1 MNKAWATRQF
11 ALHWRTILAEH
22 ATHVE
27 GLAHHFVSMEQQKE
41 AGMVGMWIFLLTE
54 VMFFGGLFLAYTIY
68 RTTYPQGF
76 LYGSHL
82 LNVPLGGT
90 NTVVL
95 IVSSLTMAMAVYS
108 SQKGDRKKLVGFLT
122 ITLILG
128 LVFLVIK
135 YFEYR
140 AKIDT
145 HLFPAAQLYNP
156 VTPQVDPHH
165 GVPENLRQEVQVF
178 LWIYFLMT
186 GLHALHMIV
195 GAGILITLIVL
206 SQKGRFTKT
215 YNSPVE
221 ISGLYWHFVD
231 IVWIFLFP
239 LLYLTGFHVGGG
251 H

>member
-1 MNKAWATRQF
+1 
-11 ALHWRTILAEH
+11 
-22 ATHVE
+22 
-27 GLAHHFVSMEQQKE
+27 MEQQKE
-41 AGMVGMWIFLLTE
+41 AGTIGMWVFLLTE
-54 VMFFGGLFLAYTIY
+54 LMFFGGLFLAYAIF
-68 RTTYPQGF
+68 RATYPEGF
-76 LYGSHL
+76 LFGSHL

-108 SQKGDRKKLVGFLT
+108 SQTGDRKKLIFYLV

-128 LVFLVIK
+128 CAFLGIK
-135 YFEYR
+135 YVEYS
-140 AKIDT
+140 AKFHDN
-145 HLFPAAQLYNP
+145 LFPALTWYHPPTEGAHAVP
-156 VTPQVDPHH
+156 VELQQQV
-165 GVPENLRQEVQVF
+165 RVF

-186 GLHALHMIV
+186 GLHAVHMIV
-195 GAGILITLIVL
+195 GAGILITLIVMA
-206 SQKGRFTKT
+206 QQGRFSKE
-215 YNSPVE
+215 YNAPVE

>member
-1 MNKAWATRQF
+1 
-11 ALHWRTILAEH
+11 LAEH

-41 AGMVGMWIFLLTE
+41 AGMIGMWIFLLTE

-68 RTTYPQGF
+68 RTAYPEGF
-76 LYGSHL
+76 LQGSHL

-95 IVSSLTMAMAVYS
+95 IVSSLTMAMAVYY
-108 SQKGDRKKLVGFLT
+108 SQKGDRKKLVAFLA

-128 LVFLVIK
+128 LTFLVIK
-135 YFEYR
+135 YFEYK

-145 HLFPAAQLYNP
+145 HLFPAAITYNP
-156 VTPQVDPHH
+156 VTPEVDKAH
-165 GVPENLRQEVQVF
+165 GVPTNLRHEVQVF

-195 GAGILITLIVL
+195 GAGLLITMIMLAR
-206 SQKGRFTKT
+206 KGRFTKN
-215 YNSPVE
+215 YNSPIE

>member
-1 MNKAWATRQF
+1 
-11 ALHWRTILAEH
+11 LAEH
-22 ATHVE
+22 ATHIE

-68 RTTYPQGF
+68 RTIYPNGF

-82 LNVPLGGT
+82 LNVKLGAT

-95 IVSSLTMAMAVYS
+95 IVSSLTMAMAVYY
-108 SQKGDRKKLVGFLT
+108 SQKGERKKLVGFLT
-122 ITLILG
+122 ITLVLG

-135 YFEYR
+135 YFEYKV
-140 AKIDT
+140 KIET
-145 HLFPAAQLYNP
+145 HLFPAVGLYHP
-156 VTPQVDPHH
+156 EPTGDH
-165 GVPENLRQEVQVF
+165 GVPLNLQQPVRVF

-195 GAGILITLIVL
+195 GAGILTTLIIMAK
-206 SQKGRFTKT
+206 KGRFTKN

-239 LLYLTGFHVGGG
+239 LLYLTGAHLGAGG

>member
-1 MNKAWATRQF
+1 MLKLLPTAHYPLSTDR
-11 ALHWRTILAEH
+11 RITLAEH

-41 AGMVGMWIFLLTE
+41 AGMVGMWLFLLTE

-68 RTTYPQGF
+68 RTIYPEGF

-95 IVSSLTMAMAVYS
+95 IVSSLTMAMAVYY
-108 SQKGDRKKLVGFLT
+108 SQKGEKKKLIGFLT
-122 ITLILG
+122 VTLILG
-128 LVFLVIK
+128 LAFLVIK
-135 YFEYR
+135 YFEY
-140 AKIDT
+140 ASKIQD
-145 HLFPAAQLYNP
+145 HLFPAVGFYAP
-156 VTPQVDPHH
+156 ETSGAH
-165 GVPENLRQEVQVF
+165 GVPLPLQQEVRVF
-178 LWIYFLMT
+178 LWIYFMMT

-195 GAGILITLIVL
+195 GAGILLTLIL
-206 SQKGRFTKT
+206 MARKGKFTKN

-239 LLYLTGFHVGGG
+239 LLYLTGFHVGK

>member
-1 MNKAWATRQF
+1 
-11 ALHWRTILAEH
+11 LAEH

-41 AGMVGMWIFLLTE
+41 AGMVGMWLFLLTE

-68 RTTYPQGF
+68 RTIYPEGF

-95 IVSSLTMAMAVYS
+95 IVSSLTMAMAVYY
-108 SQKGDRKKLVGFLT
+108 SQKGEKKKLVGFLT
-122 ITLILG
+122 VTLVLG
-128 LVFLVIK
+128 LAFLVIK
-135 YFEYR
+135 YFEY
-140 AKIDT
+140 ASKIHDN
-145 HLFPAAQLYNP
+145 LFPAVGLYAP
-156 VTPQVDPHH
+156 APDGPH
-165 GVPENLRQEVQVF
+165 GVPLELQQPVRVF
-178 LWIYFLMT
+178 LWIYFMMT

-195 GAGILITLIVL
+195 GAGILITLIL
-206 SQKGRFTKT
+206 MARKGKFTKN

-239 LLYLTGFHVGGG
+239 LLYLTGFHFGK

>member
-1 MNKAWATRQF
+1 
-11 ALHWRTILAEH
+11 LAEH

-41 AGMVGMWIFLLTE
+41 AGMIGMWIFLVTE

-68 RTTYPQGF
+68 RSIYPEGF

-82 LNVPLGGT
+82 LNVTLGGT

-95 IVSSLTMAMAVYS
+95 IVSSLTMAMAVYY
-108 SQKGDRKKLVGFLT
+108 SQKGERLPLMGFLT
-122 ITLILG
+122 VTLILG

-135 YFEYR
+135 YFEYSS
-140 AKIDT
+140 KIHDN
-145 HLFPAAQLYNP
+145 LFPAASLYHP
-156 VTPQVDPHH
+156 ASTGAH
-165 GVPENLRQEVQVF
+165 GVPEALQQQVHVF

-195 GAGILITLIVL
+195 GAGILTTLIIL
-206 SQKGRFTKT
+206 ARKGKFTKN

-239 LLYLTGFHVGGG
+239 LLYLTGFHVTAGG

>member
-1 MNKAWATRQF
+1 M
-11 ALHWRTILAEH
+11 AEH

-41 AGMVGMWIFLLTE
+41 AGMIGMWIFLLTE

-68 RTTYPQGF
+68 RTIYPEGF

-82 LNVPLGGT
+82 LNVTLGGT

-95 IVSSLTMAMAVYS
+95 IVSSLTMAMAVYY
-108 SQKGDRKKLVGFLT
+108 SQKGERKKLVRFLA

-135 YFEYR
+135 YFEYSS
-140 AKIDT
+140 KIHDN
-145 HLFPAAQLYNP
+145 LFPAATLYNP
-156 VTPQVDPHH
+156 VTPDVDPHH
-165 GVPENLRQEVQVF
+165 GVPVNLRHEVQTF

-186 GLHALHMIV
+186 GLHALHMII
-195 GAGILITLIVL
+195 GAGILITMIVL
-206 SQKGRFTKT
+206 AQKGRFTKV
-215 YNSPVE
+215 YNSPIE

-239 LLYLTGFHVGGG
+239 LLYLTGFHVGSG

>member
-1 MNKAWATRQF
+1 
-11 ALHWRTILAEH
+11 
-22 ATHVE
+22 
-27 GLAHHFVSMEQQKE
+27 
-41 AGMVGMWIFLLTE
+41 MWLFLVTE

-68 RTTYPQGF
+68 RTIYPEGF

-95 IVSSLTMAMAVYS
+95 IVSSLTMAMAVYY
-108 SQKGDRKKLVGFLT
+108 SQKGEKKKLIGFLT
-122 ITLILG
+122 VTLILG
-128 LVFLVIK
+128 LAFLVIK
-135 YFEYR
+135 YFEY
-140 AKIDT
+140 ASKIKY
-145 HLFPAAQLYNP
+145 HLFPAVGFYAP
-156 VTPQVDPHH
+156 ETGGAH
-165 GVPENLRQEVQVF
+165 GVPLELQQPVRVF
-178 LWIYFLMT
+178 LWIYFMMT

-195 GAGILITLIVL
+195 GAGILITLIL
-206 SQKGRFTKT
+206 MAQKGKFTKN

-239 LLYLTGFHVGGG
+239 LLYLTGFHVGK

>member
-1 MNKAWATRQF
+1 MTGE
-11 ALHWRTILAEH
+11 TTLAESH
-22 ATHVE
+22 AHVY
-27 GLAHHFVSMEQQKE
+27 GLAHHFDTMEQQKE
-41 AGMVGMWIFLLTE
+41 AGMVGMWLFLLTE
-54 VMFFGGLFLAYTIY
+54 IMFFGGLFLAYTIF

-95 IVSSLTMAMAVYS
+95 IVSSLTMALAVYF
-108 SQKGDRKKLVGFLT
+108 SQKGDRKKLMLFLFV
-122 ITLILG
+122 TLVLG
-128 LVFLVIK
+128 LAFLVIK

-145 HLFPAAQLYNP
+145 HLFPAFSTYNP
-156 VTPQVDPHH
+156 VTPDVDSHH
-165 GVPENLRQEVQVF
+165 GVPLELQQSVRVF

-195 GAGILITLIVL
+195 GAGILITLIVMA
-206 SQKGRFTKT
+206 QRGKFTKQ

-239 LLYLTGFHVGGG
+239 LLYLTGFHVTGAG

>member
-1 MNKAWATRQF
+1 MAD
-11 ALHWRTILAEH
+11 H

-41 AGMVGMWIFLLTE
+41 AGMIGMWIFLLTE
-54 VMFFGGLFLAYTIY
+54 IMFFGGLFLAYTIY

-95 IVSSLTMAMAVYS
+95 IVSSLTMAMAVYY
-108 SQKGDRKKLVGFLT
+108 SQLGERKKLVFFLFV
-122 ITLILG
+122 TLVLG

-135 YFEYR
+135 YFEYKS
-140 AKIDT
+140 KIDD
-145 HLFPAAQLYNP
+145 HLFPALSLYNP
-156 VTPQVDPHH
+156 ASTGAH
-165 GVPENLRQEVQVF
+165 GVPLDLQQPVRVF
-178 LWIYFLMT
+178 LWIYFIMT

-206 SQKGRFTKT
+206 AQRGKFTKD

-239 LLYLTGFHVGGG
+239 LLYLTGFHYTPGGG

>member
-1 MNKAWATRQF
+1 
-11 ALHWRTILAEH
+11 LAEH

-41 AGMVGMWIFLLTE
+41 AGMIGMWIFLLTE
-54 VMFFGGLFLAYTIY
+54 IMFFGGLFLAYTIY
-68 RTTYPQGF
+68 RTTYPDGF

-82 LNVPLGGT
+82 LNVKLGGT

-95 IVSSLTMAMAVYS
+95 IVSSLTMAMAVYY
-108 SQKGDRKKLVGFLT
+108 SQKGDRKKLVGFLA
-122 ITLILG
+122 ITLVLG

-135 YFEYR
+135 YFEY
-140 AKIDT
+140 ASKIHDQ
-145 HLFPAAQLYNP
+145 LFPAMGWYNP
-156 VTPQVDPHH
+156 ATDGAH
-165 GVPENLRQEVQVF
+165 GVPLNLQQPVRVF

-186 GLHALHMIV
+186 GLHALHMII
-195 GAGILITLIVL
+195 GAGLLITMIMMA
-206 SQKGRFTKT
+206 QKGRFTKN
-215 YNSPVE
+215 YNSPIE

-239 LLYLTGFHVGGG
+239 LLYLTGFHLSVGG

>member
-1 MNKAWATRQF
+1 M
-11 ALHWRTILAEH
+11 AEH

-41 AGMVGMWIFLLTE
+41 AGMVGMWLFLLTE
-54 VMFFGGLFLAYTIY
+54 IMFFGGLFLAYTIY

-95 IVSSLTMAMAVYS
+95 IVSSLTMAMAVYY

-135 YFEYR
+135 YFEYK

-145 HLFPAAQLYNP
+145 HLFPALTFYNP
-156 VTPQVDPHH
+156 ATPAQDPAH
-165 GVPENLRQEVQVF
+165 GIPLELQQPVRVF

-186 GLHALHMIV
+186 GLHAVHMIV
-195 GAGILITLIVL
+195 GAGILITLIVMA
-206 SQKGRFTKT
+206 QKGKFTKN

-239 LLYLTGFHVGGG
+239 LLYLTGFHVSGGG

>member
-1 MNKAWATRQF
+1 
-11 ALHWRTILAEH
+11 LAEH

-41 AGMVGMWIFLLTE
+41 AGMIGMWIFLVTE

-68 RTTYPQGF
+68 RTIYPEGF

-82 LNVPLGGT
+82 LNVTLGGT

-95 IVSSLTMAMAVYS
+95 IVSSLTMAMAVYY
-108 SQKGDRKKLVGFLT
+108 SQKGDRKPLMGFLT
-122 ITLILG
+122 ITLVLG

-135 YFEYR
+135 YFEYSS
-140 AKIDT
+140 KIHDN
-145 HLFPAAQLYNP
+145 LFPAVGLYNP
-156 VTPQVDPHH
+156 VTPEQDPTSHH
-165 GVPENLRQEVQVF
+165 AIPGNLQQPVRVF

-195 GAGILITLIVL
+195 GAGILTTLIIMTR
-206 SQKGRFTKT
+206 KGKFTKN

-239 LLYLTGFHVGGG
+239 LLYLTGFHVGS

>member
-1 MNKAWATRQF
+1 
-11 ALHWRTILAEH
+11 LAEH

-41 AGMVGMWIFLLTE
+41 AGMVGMWLFLLTE

-68 RTTYPQGF
+68 RSIYPEGF

-95 IVSSLTMAMAVYS
+95 IVSSLTMAMAVYY
-108 SQKGDRKKLVGFLT
+108 SQKGERTKIIGFLT
-122 ITLILG
+122 VTLLLG
-128 LVFLVIK
+128 LAFLVIK
-135 YFEYR
+135 YFEYSS
-140 AKIDT
+140 KIND
-145 HLFPAAQLYNP
+145 HLFPAVGFYAP
-156 VTPQVDPHH
+156 VTDGPH
-165 GVPENLRQEVQVF
+165 GVPLELQQPVRVF

-186 GLHALHMIV
+186 GLHAVHMIV
-195 GAGILITLIVL
+195 GAGILITLIL
-206 SQKGRFTKT
+206 MAWKGKFTKN

-239 LLYLTGFHVGGG
+239 LLYLTGFHVGSGG

>member
-1 MNKAWATRQF
+1 
-11 ALHWRTILAEH
+11 LAEH

-54 VMFFGGLFLAYTIY
+54 VMFFGGLFLAYTIF
-68 RTTYPQGF
+68 RTTYPEGF
-76 LYGSHL
+76 LQGSHL
-82 LNVPLGGT
+82 LNVTLGAT

-95 IVSSLTMAMAVYS
+95 IVSSLTMAMAVYY
-108 SQKGDRKKLVGFLT
+108 SQKGERKKLVIFLA
-122 ITLILG
+122 ITLALG

-135 YFEYR
+135 YFEYES
-140 AKIDT
+140 KISD
-145 HLFPAAQLYNP
+145 HLFPAVGWYDPPLTGDHAVPLALQQ
-156 VTPQVDPHH
+156 QV
-165 GVPENLRQEVQVF
+165 RAF

-195 GAGILITLIVL
+195 GAGILTTLIVMGR
-206 SQKGRFTKT
+206 KGRFTRD

-239 LLYLTGFHVGGG
+239 LLYLTGAHVGA